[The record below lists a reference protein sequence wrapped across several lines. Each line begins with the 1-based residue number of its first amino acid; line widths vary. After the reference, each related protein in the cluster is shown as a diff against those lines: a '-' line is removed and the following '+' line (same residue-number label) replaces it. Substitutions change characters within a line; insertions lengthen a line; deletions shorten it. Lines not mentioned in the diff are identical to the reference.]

1 MKGFRD
7 FLMQGNLIELATAVI
22 IGASFSKVVDAFTGI
37 IMGFI
42 GLIGGQP
49 DFSAVAI
56 PYLNINVGVFINA
69 VVAFVIVAAV
79 LYFFIIKPY
88 TALKDR
94 ADKNKAVE
102 VTAEA
107 PSTDELLTEIRD
119 LLKARN

>member
-42 GLIGGQP
+42 GLFGGQP
-49 DFSAVAI
+49 DFSAVTI
-56 PYLNINVGVFINA
+56 PYLGINVGVFINA

-88 TALKDR
+88 TAMKEH
-94 ADKNKAVE
+94 AAKNKEVE

>member
-1 MKGFRD
+1 MKGFKD

-79 LYFFIIKPY
+79 LYFFIIQPY